1 MIKQKASD
9 SVSNTNKPTAQ
20 LVDRF
25 GREVSYVRL
34 SVTDRCD
41 LRCVY
46 CMSEDMTFV
55 PREQLLTLEEMSH
68 IGKAFVDLGVNKI
81 RITGGEPLTRR
92 NIITVFES
100 LGQLDGLNDLTVTT
114 NASLLEKYA
123 QPLKDA
129 GVTRINISLD
139 AIRADRFKK
148 ITRTGK
154 LERTMAG
161 IDAALAV
168 GFERVKI
175 NSVIMKNYNDDE
187 IFDLIEFVRQR
198 NMDISFIEEMP
209 MGEIGDHDRAASF
222 YSSDE
227 LLEAIKKRYSLV
239 KSAEKTGGPAS
250 YYRFA
255 DSAGA
260 DVDGTKNHSRIGFI
274 SPHSHNFCDDCNRVR
289 VTAEGMLLLCLG
301 QEHSLD
307 LRKIVR
313 AHPTDD
319 EILRQAIIDS
329 MQLKPKGHD
338 FNINE
343 QPIIMRHM
351 SATGG

>member
-1 MIKQKASD
+1 MKQRTSD
-9 SVSNTNKPTAQ
+9 LTSNHSQTEPQ

-25 GREVSYVRL
+25 GREINYVRL

-46 CMSEDMTFV
+46 CMSEEMTFV
-55 PREQLLTLEEMSH
+55 PREQLLTLEEMSRV
-68 IGKAFVDLGVNKI
+68 GKAFVDLGVNKI

-100 LGQLDGLNDLTVTT
+100 LGQLDGLNDLTITT

-123 QPLKDA
+123 QPLKAA

-139 AIRADRFKK
+139 TIRADRFKK

-161 IDAALAV
+161 IDAALKAD
-168 GFERVKI
+168 FERVKI

-187 IFDLIEFVRQR
+187 VFDLIEFVRQR

-209 MGEIGDHDRAASF
+209 MGVVGDHDRAATY
-222 YSSDE
+222 YSSDQ
-227 LLEAIKKRYSLV
+227 LLEEIKKHYSLV
-239 KSAEKTGGPAS
+239 KSAETTGGPAT
-250 YYRFA
+250 YYRFS
-255 DSAGA
+255 DNSNG
-260 DVDGTKNHSRIGFI
+260 NNSRIGFI
-274 SPHSHNFCDDCNRVR
+274 SSHSHNFCDDCNRVR

-301 QEHSLD
+301 QDHSLD

-313 AHPTDD
+313 AHPIDD
-319 EILRQAIIDS
+319 EVLRQAIIDS

>member
-1 MIKQKASD
+1 MTETS
-9 SVSNTNKPTAQ
+9 TNQSQ
-20 LVDRF
+20 LIDRF
-25 GREVSYVRL
+25 GREVTYVRL

-46 CMSEDMTFV
+46 CMSEDMKFV
-55 PREQLLTLEEMSH
+55 PREQLLTLEEMNR
-68 IGKAFVDLGVNKI
+68 IGKAFIDLGVNKI
-81 RITGGEPLTRR
+81 RLTGGEPLTRR
-92 NIITVFES
+92 NILSVFEA
-100 LGQLDGLNDLTVTT
+100 LGSEENLKDLTVTT
-114 NASLLEKYA
+114 NGTLLEKYA

-139 AIRADRFKK
+139 TLRADRFKK
-148 ITRTGK
+148 ITRIGK
-154 LERTMAG
+154 LEKTLAG
-161 IDAALAV
+161 IEAALKV
-168 GFERVKI
+168 GFQKI
-175 NSVIMKNYNDDE
+175 KLNTVIMRGYNDDE
-187 IFDLIEFVRQR
+187 IIDLVEFVRMR

-209 MGEIGDHDRAASF
+209 LGEIGDHDRAKTY

-227 LLEAIKKRYSLV
+227 LRGLLQNHYELTATT
-239 KSAEKTGGPAS
+239 EQTGGPAK

-255 DSAGA
+255 DN
-260 DVDGTKNHSRIGFI
+260 DQSRIGFI

-307 LRKIVR
+307 LRKVVR
-313 AHPTDD
+313 ANPDASIEND
-319 EILRQAIIDS
+319 KVLKQAIIGA

-338 FNINE
+338 FNLNE

>member
-1 MIKQKASD
+1 MTD
-9 SVSNTNKPTAQ
+9 TNITKPQ
-20 LVDRF
+20 LIDRF
-25 GREVSYVRL
+25 GREVTYVRL

-46 CMSEDMTFV
+46 CMSEDMKFV
-55 PREQLLTLEEMSH
+55 PREQLLTLEEMNR
-68 IGKAFVDLGVNKI
+68 IGKAFIDLGVNKI
-81 RITGGEPLTRR
+81 RLTGGEPLTRR
-92 NIITVFES
+92 NILNVFEA
-100 LGQLDGLNDLTVTT
+100 LGSEDKLKDLTVTT
-114 NASLLEKYA
+114 NGTLLEKYA

-139 AIRADRFKK
+139 TLRADRFKK
-148 ITRTGK
+148 ITRIGK
-154 LERTMAG
+154 LEKTLSG
-161 IDAALAV
+161 IEAALKV
-168 GFERVKI
+168 GFQKI
-175 NSVIMKNYNDDE
+175 KLNAVIMRGHNDDE
-187 IFDLIEFVRQR
+187 IIDLVEYVRAR

-209 MGEIGDHDRAASF
+209 LGEIGDHDRAKTY
-222 YSSDE
+222 YSSDDLRS
-227 LLEAIKKRYSLV
+227 LLQNHYGLTATTEQ
-239 KSAEKTGGPAS
+239 TGGPAK

-255 DSAGA
+255 DN
-260 DVDGTKNHSRIGFI
+260 DESRIGFI

-307 LRKIVR
+307 LRKVVR
-313 AHPTDD
+313 ANPDASINDD
-319 EILRQAIIDS
+319 EALKQAIIGA

-338 FNINE
+338 FNLNE